1 LLTKSNVMALNII
14 KQRSL
19 TRNKN
24 I

>member
-19 TRNKN
+19 TPNKN